1 MNKLRRGTASLIV
14 LSLVSLIPAACGGAG
29 GRVPKPA
36 LDPESEKFF
45 TTARLVMSSE
55 ESDIFTHL
63 PDAAAR
69 RAFIADFWAKRD
81 PLPETPDN
89 EFKATFESRV
99 EYANKR
105 FKEGGPGY
113 NTDRGRIYIYM
124 GPPDKTEEM
133 FSHQDPEIR
142 GQILW
147 WIYYAYELGVE
158 FIDERGDGQFRI
170 RRYTG
175 DFFEAM
181 DLMRLGQGLSGADG
195 IFRRNAVK
203 FKADYDAAKGEITV
217 SLPADSL
224 AFRDGEQG
232 VQIDLEFL
240 IDVYEDRG
248 ARKDASLRETRT
260 YVTTDPELL
269 ELKDVSFAFA
279 RRLPPGTHYADIIIK
294 GAAGTTGKVRKLFR
308 LKVK

>member
-1 MNKLRRGTASLIV
+1 MNKPLRAAAGLFA
-14 LSLVSLIPAACGGAG
+14 LSLVLAACGGGPG
-29 GRVPKPA
+29 GAAKPV
-36 LDPESEKFF
+36 LDPESQKFF
-45 TTARLVMSSE
+45 DTARLVMSSE

-69 RAFIADFWAKRD
+69 REFIVDFWAKRD
-81 PLPETPDN
+81 PLPDSPDN
-89 EFKATFESRV
+89 EFKLAFESRV

-105 FKEGGPGY
+105 FREGGPGY
-113 NTDRGRIYIYM
+113 NTDRGRIYIFM

-147 WIYYAYELGVE
+147 WIYYGYELGIE
-158 FIDERGDGQFRI
+158 FIDERGTGQFRI

-181 DLMRLGQGLSGADG
+181 DLMKLGQRVGADG

-203 FKADYDAAKGEITV
+203 FKADYNPEKGEITV
-217 SLPADSL
+217 TLPADGV
-224 AFRDGEQG
+224 AFRDGEKG
-232 VQIDLEFL
+232 VQVDLEFL
-240 IDVYEDRG
+240 IDIYEDQG
-248 ARKDASLRETRT
+248 ARKDVSLRESRT
-260 YVTTDPELL
+260 YVTTDPELVD
-269 ELKDVSFAFA
+269 LKEISFVFA
-279 RRLPPGTHYADIIIK
+279 KRLPPGTNYADIIIK

-308 LKVK
+308 IKVK